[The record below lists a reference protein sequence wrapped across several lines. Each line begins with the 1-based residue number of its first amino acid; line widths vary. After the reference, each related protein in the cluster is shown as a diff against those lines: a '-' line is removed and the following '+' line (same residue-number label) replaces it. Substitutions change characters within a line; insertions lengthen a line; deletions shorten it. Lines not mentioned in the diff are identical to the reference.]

1 MVFVIS
7 VVSGVASSNTA
18 VRILQPEGRNTADR
32 ILQPEGRNT
41 AVRILQ
47 PEGRS
52 VARIQHFGEREGFS
66 ATLVEHIIQDRK
78 GYIWL
83 ATWDG
88 LRRYDGYRFE
98 TFKAVPGDKS
108 PLETNRFTYIEED
121 ATGNIVCISNE
132 KLYLFNIKSR
142 QFEPCHGK
150 RIKTASYQASRQVK
164 ELVRQVKDFQ
174 SPEVNILLA
183 DRQEGVWIYSHR
195 GLERI
200 SVVPTVIQPQQ
211 TNGEREQVVSALF
224 TDREGRLWTA
234 DKQGYVSI
242 RDGGGI
248 RWLTANGTLSASRMR
263 FGYAAYDIY
272 EDSQRQ
278 VWIGCKPGGLFR
290 LTQEGSGYRVTHFT
304 HQADDT
310 YSLNSDGIYSIAE
323 DAQHRIVLATYGGG
337 LNIGEPQPDGTM
349 RFIHCGNRLKQYPQA
364 GLRSR
369 CLWLKDDGTVLLGTN
384 DGLYTFSLHEPYE
397 KIHFF
402 VNHRRPDQL
411 QSISNNFVMEIR
423 QMRNGDLYLA
433 TSGGGTERILSKQL
447 LSDTI
452 RFQHHSVREGIS
464 SDMNQTLAEDM
475 DGNLWIVSAGSVCLL
490 NTRTG
495 IATNYW
501 RLLIETGNAFS
512 DLWSE
517 NNAAFTEAKPALL
530 PDSSMVLGTTNGT
543 LTLRRDQMT
552 KSAFVPP
559 IVFDCEKEVSLSSDE
574 RDFTIR
580 FAALE
585 YNKNEEIIYAY
596 RMEGIDGEWRY
607 TRQNELNYASLAPG
621 TYILHIK
628 STNGDGVWTDNE
640 TTITLHRAA
649 SFHETPWAWMLYG
662 GLAALLLIIVVSTIR
677 YIRMLKRELKDVR
690 LTSKEQIEVLGAQL
704 KELLPITE
712 SVKEIHEESVEQLTA
727 DDRLFAERLKKF
739 VEGNFNNADLSVQD
753 MASEMNV
760 SRTVLFVR
768 MKRIFNSSPNNY
780 LLNTRITY
788 AKKLLSEPDARVS
801 DVAYRCGFSD
811 PKYFSRCFKKL
822 TGSLPKDYA

>member
-1 MVFVIS
+1 MKRLILLLLSFASYIMIAAP
-7 VVSGVASSNTA
+7 VADKTI
-18 VRILQPEGRNTADR
+18 RIK
-32 ILQPEGRNT
+32 
-41 AVRILQ
+41 
-47 PEGRS
+47 
-52 VARIQHFGEREGFS
+52 HFGEDEGFS
-66 ATLVEHIIQDRK
+66 AALVQHMIQDRQ

-108 PLETNRFTYIEED
+108 PLETNRFTYVEED
-121 ATGNIVCISNE
+121 ATGNIICVSNE
-132 KLYLFNIKSR
+132 IPYLFNIKSR
-142 QFEPCHGK
+142 QFEPYQGK
-150 RIKTASYQASRQVK
+150 KVKTASYQPSQ
-164 ELVRQVKDFQ
+164 QVKDLVGQVQEFQ
-174 SPEVNILLA
+174 SSEVNILMT
-183 DRQEGVWIYSHR
+183 DRQEGVWVYSHR

-200 SVVPTVIQPQQ
+200 SLVPKVIQPEQ
-211 TNGEREQVVSALF
+211 TNGESEQVISTLF
-224 TDREGRLWTA
+224 TDRRGRLWTA
-234 DKQGYVSI
+234 DKQGHISI
-242 RDGGGI
+242 SNATPHSDQSENAGGGM
-248 RWLTANGTLSASRMR
+248 RWLAPNGSLSSSRIR
-263 FGYAAYDIY
+263 FGYAAYAIF

-278 VWIGCKPGGLFR
+278 VWIGAKPSGLFR
-290 LTQEGSGYRVTHFT
+290 LTPESSGYRVTHFT
-304 HQADDT
+304 HQADDA
-310 YSLNSDGIYSIAE
+310 YSLNSDGVYCIAE
-323 DAQHRIVLATYGGG
+323 DSQHRIILATYGGG

-349 RFIHCGNRLKQYPQA
+349 RFINSDNRLKQYPQA
-364 GLRSR
+364 GLKSR
-369 CLWLKDDGTVLLGTN
+369 CLWLKDDNTALLGTN
-384 DGLYTFSLHEPYE
+384 DGLYTFSLREPYE
-397 KIHFF
+397 KMHFY
-402 VNHRRPDQL
+402 VNHRQPNRL

-433 TSGGGTERILSKQL
+433 TSGGGTEKILSTQL

-452 RFQHHSVREGIS
+452 RFQHYTVREGIS

-475 DGNLWIVSAGSVCLL
+475 DGNLWIVSAGSVSLL
-490 NTRTG
+490 NTQTG

-501 RLLIETGNAFS
+501 RLLTEAGNT
-512 DLWSE
+512 
-517 NNAAFTEAKPALL
+517 FTEATPALL
-530 PDSSMVLGTTNGT
+530 PDSSMVLGTANGT
-543 LTLRRDQMT
+543 LTLRSGQML
-552 KSAFVPP
+552 KSTFQPP
-559 IVFDCEKEVSLSSDE
+559 IVFDCEKEVHLSSDE

-580 FAALE
+580 FAALD

-596 RMEGIDGEWRY
+596 RMEGIDSEWRY

-662 GLAALLLIIVVSTIR
+662 GLAALLLIIVVSTVR
-677 YIRMLKRELKDVR
+677 YIRMLKRELKDVQ
-690 LTSKEQIEVLGAQL
+690 LTSKEQIEVLGARL

-712 SVKEIHEESVEQLTA
+712 NVKEIHEEAAEQLTA
-727 DDRLFAERLKKF
+727 DDRQFAERLKKF
-739 VEGNFNNADLSVQD
+739 VEGNLNNADLSVQD

-768 MKRIFNSSPNNY
+768 MKRIFDSSPHNY
-780 LLNTRITY
+780 LLNTRITF
-788 AKKLLSEPDARVS
+788 AKKLLLEPSARVS

>member
-1 MVFVIS
+1 MKRLILLLLSFASYIMIAAP
-7 VVSGVASSNTA
+7 VADKTI
-18 VRILQPEGRNTADR
+18 RIK
-32 ILQPEGRNT
+32 
-41 AVRILQ
+41 
-47 PEGRS
+47 
-52 VARIQHFGEREGFS
+52 HFGEDEGFS
-66 ATLVEHIIQDRK
+66 AALVQHMIQDRQ

-108 PLETNRFTYIEED
+108 PLETNRFTYVEED
-121 ATGNIVCISNE
+121 ATGNIICVSNE
-132 KLYLFNIKSR
+132 IPYLFNIKSR
-142 QFEPCHGK
+142 QFEPYQGK
-150 RIKTASYQASRQVK
+150 KVKTASYQPSQ
-164 ELVRQVKDFQ
+164 QVKDLVGQVQEFQ
-174 SPEVNILLA
+174 SSEVNILMT
-183 DRQEGVWIYSHR
+183 DRQEGVWVYSHR

-200 SVVPTVIQPQQ
+200 SLVPKVIQPEQ
-211 TNGEREQVVSALF
+211 TNGESEQVISTLF
-224 TDREGRLWTA
+224 TDRRGRLWTA
-234 DKQGYVSI
+234 DKQGYISI
-242 RDGGGI
+242 SNATPHSDQSENAGGGM
-248 RWLTANGTLSASRMR
+248 RWLAPNGSLSSSRIR
-263 FGYAAYDIY
+263 FGYAAYAIF

-278 VWIGCKPGGLFR
+278 VWIGAKPSGLFR
-290 LTQEGSGYRVTHFT
+290 LTPESSGYRVTHFT
-304 HQADDT
+304 HQADDA
-310 YSLNSDGIYSIAE
+310 YSLNSDGVYCIAE
-323 DAQHRIVLATYGGG
+323 DSQHRIILATYGGG

-349 RFIHCGNRLKQYPQA
+349 RFINCGNRLKQYPQA
-364 GLRSR
+364 GLKSR
-369 CLWLKDDGTVLLGTN
+369 CLWLKDDNTALLGTN
-384 DGLYTFSLHEPYE
+384 DGLYTFSLREPYE
-397 KIHFF
+397 KIHFY
-402 VNHRRPDQL
+402 VNHRQPNRL

-433 TSGGGTERILSKQL
+433 TSGGGTEKILSTQL

-452 RFQHHSVREGIS
+452 RFQHYTVREGIS

-475 DGNLWIVSAGSVCLL
+475 DGNLWIVSAGSVSLL
-490 NTRTG
+490 NTQTG

-501 RLLIETGNAFS
+501 RLLTEAGNT
-512 DLWSE
+512 
-517 NNAAFTEAKPALL
+517 FTEATPALL
-530 PDSSMVLGTTNGT
+530 PDSSMVLGTANGT
-543 LTLRRDQMT
+543 LTLRSGQML
-552 KSAFVPP
+552 KSTFQPP
-559 IVFDCEKEVSLSSDE
+559 IVFDCEKEVHLSSDE

-580 FAALE
+580 FAALD

-596 RMEGIDGEWRY
+596 RMEGIDSEWRY

-662 GLAALLLIIVVSTIR
+662 GLAALLLIIVVSTVR
-677 YIRMLKRELKDVR
+677 YIRMLKRELKDVQ
-690 LTSKEQIEVLGAQL
+690 LTSKEQIEVLGARL

-712 SVKEIHEESVEQLTA
+712 NVKEIHEEAAEQLTA
-727 DDRLFAERLKKF
+727 DDRQFAERLKKF
-739 VEGNFNNADLSVQD
+739 VEGNLNNADLSVQD

-768 MKRIFNSSPNNY
+768 MKRIFDSSPHNY
-780 LLNTRITY
+780 LLNTRITF
-788 AKKLLSEPDARVS
+788 AKKLLLEPSARVS

>member
-1 MVFVIS
+1 MKRLILLLLSFASYIMIAAP
-7 VVSGVASSNTA
+7 VADKTI
-18 VRILQPEGRNTADR
+18 RIK
-32 ILQPEGRNT
+32 
-41 AVRILQ
+41 
-47 PEGRS
+47 
-52 VARIQHFGEREGFS
+52 HFGEDEGFS
-66 ATLVEHIIQDRK
+66 AALVQHMIQDRQ

-108 PLETNRFTYIEED
+108 PLETNRFTYVEED
-121 ATGNIVCISNE
+121 ATGNIICVSNE
-132 KLYLFNIKSR
+132 IPYLFNIKSR
-142 QFEPCHGK
+142 QFEPYQGK
-150 RIKTASYQASRQVK
+150 KVKTASYQPSQ
-164 ELVRQVKDFQ
+164 QVKDLVGQVQEFQ
-174 SPEVNILLA
+174 SSEVKILMT
-183 DRQEGVWIYSHR
+183 DRQEGVWVYSHR

-200 SVVPTVIQPQQ
+200 SLVPKVIQPEQ
-211 TNGEREQVVSALF
+211 TNGESEQVISTLF
-224 TDREGRLWTA
+224 TDRRGRLWTA
-234 DKQGYVSI
+234 DKQGYISI
-242 RDGGGI
+242 SNATPHSDQSENAGGGM
-248 RWLTANGTLSASRMR
+248 RWLAPNGSLSSSRIR
-263 FGYAAYDIY
+263 FGYAAYAIF

-278 VWIGCKPGGLFR
+278 VWIGAKPSGLFR
-290 LTQEGSGYRVTHFT
+290 LTPESSGYRVTHFT
-304 HQADDT
+304 HQADDA
-310 YSLNSDGIYSIAE
+310 YSLNSDGVYCIAE
-323 DAQHRIVLATYGGG
+323 DSQHRIILATYGGG

-349 RFIHCGNRLKQYPQA
+349 RFINCGNRLKQYPQA
-364 GLRSR
+364 GLKSR
-369 CLWLKDDGTVLLGTN
+369 CLWLKDDNTALLGTN
-384 DGLYTFSLHEPYE
+384 DGLYTFSLREPYE
-397 KIHFF
+397 KIHFY
-402 VNHRRPDQL
+402 VNHRQPNRL

-433 TSGGGTERILSKQL
+433 TSGGGTEKILSTQL

-475 DGNLWIVSAGSVCLL
+475 DGNLWIVSAGSVSLL

-501 RLLIETGNAFS
+501 RLLTEAGNT
-512 DLWSE
+512 
-517 NNAAFTEAKPALL
+517 FTEATPALL
-530 PDSSMVLGTTNGT
+530 PDSSMVLGTANGT
-543 LTLRRDQMT
+543 LTLRSGQML
-552 KSAFVPP
+552 KSTFQPP
-559 IVFDCEKEVSLSSDE
+559 IVFDCEKEVHLSSDE

-580 FAALE
+580 FAALD

-596 RMEGIDGEWRY
+596 RMEGIDSEWRY

-662 GLAALLLIIVVSTIR
+662 GLAALLLIIVVSTVR
-677 YIRMLKRELKDVR
+677 YIRMLKRELKDVQ
-690 LTSKEQIEVLGAQL
+690 LTSKEQIEVLGARL

-712 SVKEIHEESVEQLTA
+712 NVKEIHEEAAEQLTA
-727 DDRLFAERLKKF
+727 DDRQFAERLKKF
-739 VEGNFNNADLSVQD
+739 VEGNLNNADLSVQD

-768 MKRIFNSSPNNY
+768 MKRIFDSSPHNY
-780 LLNTRITY
+780 LLNTRITF
-788 AKKLLSEPDARVS
+788 AKKLLLEPSARVS

>member
-1 MVFVIS
+1 MRRLILLLLSFANYIMIAAPVTDKTI
-7 VVSGVASSNTA
+7 
-18 VRILQPEGRNTADR
+18 RIK
-32 ILQPEGRNT
+32 
-41 AVRILQ
+41 
-47 PEGRS
+47 
-52 VARIQHFGEREGFS
+52 HFGEDEGFS
-66 ATLVEHIIQDRK
+66 ATLVQHMMQDRQ

-108 PLETNRFTYIEED
+108 PLETNRFTYVEED
-121 ATGNIVCISNE
+121 ATGNIICVSNE
-132 KLYLFNIKSR
+132 IPYLFNTKNR
-142 QFEPCHGK
+142 QFEPYQGRK
-150 RIKTASYQASRQVK
+150 VKAASYQPSQ
-164 ELVRQVKDFQ
+164 QVKDLVGQVQEFQ
-174 SPEVNILLA
+174 SSEVNILMT
-183 DRQEGVWIYSHR
+183 DWQEGVWVYSHR

-200 SVVPTVIQPQQ
+200 SLVPKVIQPEQ
-211 TNGEREQVVSALF
+211 TNGESEQVISTLF
-224 TDREGRLWTA
+224 TDRRGRLWTA

-242 RDGGGI
+242 RDVGGDM
-248 RWLTANGTLSASRMR
+248 RWLAPNGSLSSSRIR

-290 LTQEGSGYRVTHFT
+290 LTAEGKGYRVTHFT
-304 HQADDT
+304 HQADNT
-310 YSLNSDGIYSIAE
+310 NSLNSDGIYNIVE
-323 DAQHRIVLATYGGG
+323 DSQHRIVLATYGGG
-337 LNIGEPQPDGTM
+337 LNIGEPQSDGTM
-349 RFIHCGNRLKQYPQA
+349 CFINCDNRLKQYPQA
-364 GLRSR
+364 GLKSR
-369 CLWLKDDGTVLLGTN
+369 CLWLKDDGTALLGTN
-384 DGLYTFSLHEPYE
+384 DGLYTFSLREPYE
-397 KIHFF
+397 KIHFY
-402 VNHRRPDQL
+402 VNHRQPDQL
-411 QSISNNFVMEIR
+411 QSISNNFVMEIH
-423 QMRNGDLYLA
+423 QMRSGDLYLA
-433 TSGGGTERILSKQL
+433 TSGGGTEKILSTQL

-452 RFQHHSVREGIS
+452 RFQHYTVREGIS

-475 DGNLWIVSAGSVCLL
+475 DGNLWIVSAGSVSLL

-501 RLLIETGNAFS
+501 RLLTEAGNT
-512 DLWSE
+512 
-517 NNAAFTEAKPALL
+517 FTEAVPALL
-530 PDSSMVLGTTNGT
+530 PDSSMVLGTANGT
-543 LTLRRDQMT
+543 LTLRSGQML
-552 KSAFVPP
+552 KSTFQPP
-559 IVFDCEKEVSLSSDE
+559 IVFDCEKEVHLSSDE

-580 FAALE
+580 FAALD

-596 RMEGIDGEWRY
+596 RLEGIDSEWRY

-640 TTITLHRAA
+640 TTITLHRTA

-662 GLAALLLIIVVSTIR
+662 GLAALLLIIVLSTIR

-712 SVKEIHEESVEQLTA
+712 SIKKIHEESAEQLNA
-727 DDRLFAERLKKF
+727 DDRQFAERLKKF
-739 VEGNFNNADLSVQD
+739 VEGNLNNADLSVQD
-753 MASEMNV
+753 MANEMNV

-768 MKRIFNSSPNNY
+768 MKRIFDSSPNNY

-788 AKKLLSEPDARVS
+788 AKKLLLEPSARVS

-822 TGSLPKDYA
+822 TGCLPKDYA

>member
-1 MVFVIS
+1 MRKLILLWATVANVIMMAATLS
-7 VVSGVASSNTA
+7 DKT
-18 VRILQPEGRNTADR
+18 I
-32 ILQPEGRNT
+32 
-41 AVRILQ
+41 
-47 PEGRS
+47 
-52 VARIQHFGEREGFS
+52 RIQHFGEDEGFS
-66 ATLVEHIIQDRK
+66 ATLVQHMMQDRQ

-108 PLETNRFTYIEED
+108 PLETNRFTYVEED
-121 ATGNIVCISNE
+121 PIGNIICISNE
-132 KLYLFNIKSR
+132 KPYLFDMKSR
-142 QFEPCHGK
+142 QFKPYQGK
-150 RIKTASYQASRQVK
+150 MVKPTSYQVPQQVK
-164 ELVRQVKDFQ
+164 ERILQIKDFQ
-174 SPEVNILLA
+174 SIEVNILLT
-183 DRQEGVWIYSHR
+183 DRQEGVWIYSYR
-195 GLERI
+195 GLERV
-200 SVVPTVIQPQQ
+200 SLVPKVIQPQQ
-211 TNGEREQVVSALF
+211 TNGERECNATLRPKVGEQVISALF
-224 TDREGRLWTA
+224 VDREGRLWTA

-242 RDGGGI
+242 NHVSGSI
-248 RWLTANGTLSASRMR
+248 RWLAPDGSISASRIR
-263 FGYAAYDIY
+263 FGFAAYAIF
-272 EDSQRQ
+272 EDSQGH

-290 LTQEGSGYRVTHFT
+290 LAQERGGYHMTHFT
-304 HQADDT
+304 HQDNDA
-310 YSLNSDGIYSIAE
+310 YSLNNDGIYNIAE
-323 DAQHRIVLATYGGG
+323 DAQHRIILATYGGG

-349 RFIHCGNRLKQYPQA
+349 LFIHCGNRLKQYPQA
-364 GLRSR
+364 GLKSR
-369 CLWLKDDGTVLLGTN
+369 CLWLKDDGTALLGTN
-384 DGLYTFSLHEPYE
+384 DGLYTFSLREPYE
-397 KIHFF
+397 KMHFY
-402 VNHRRPDQL
+402 VNHRQPNQP

-423 QMRNGDLYLA
+423 QMHNGDMYLA
-433 TSGGGTERILSKQL
+433 TSGGGTEKVLSRQL

-452 RFQHHSVREGIS
+452 RFQHYSIREGIS

-475 DGNLWIVSAGSVCLL
+475 DGNLWIVSAGSVSLL

-495 IATNYW
+495 VATNYW
-501 RLLIETGNAFS
+501 KLLTEIGNG
-512 DLWSE
+512 
-517 NNAAFTEAKPALL
+517 FTEATPTLL
-530 PDSSMVLGTTNGT
+530 PDTSMVLGTLKGT
-543 LTLRRDQMT
+543 LTLKRSQMV
-552 KSAFVPP
+552 KSTFVPP
-559 IVFDCEKEVSLSSDE
+559 LVFDCEKEVYLSSDE

-580 FAALE
+580 FAALD

-596 RMEGIDGEWRY
+596 RLEGIDNQWRY

-662 GLAALLLIIVVSTIR
+662 GLAALLLIVVVTTVR

-690 LTSKEQIEVLGAQL
+690 LTNKEQIEVLGAQL

-712 SVKEIHEESVEQLTA
+712 SVKEIREERAEQLTA
-727 DDRLFAERLKKF
+727 DDRQFAERLKKY
-739 VEGNFNNADLSVQD
+739 VEGNLNNADLSVQD
-753 MASEMNV
+753 MAREMNV

-768 MKRIFNSSPNNY
+768 MKRIFDSSPNNY
-780 LLNTRITY
+780 VLNTRITY

>member
-1 MVFVIS
+1 MKRLILLLLSFASYIMIAAP
-7 VVSGVASSNTA
+7 VADKTI
-18 VRILQPEGRNTADR
+18 RIK
-32 ILQPEGRNT
+32 
-41 AVRILQ
+41 
-47 PEGRS
+47 
-52 VARIQHFGEREGFS
+52 HFGEDEGFS
-66 ATLVEHIIQDRK
+66 AALVQHMIQDRQ

-108 PLETNRFTYIEED
+108 PLETNRFTYVEED
-121 ATGNIVCISNE
+121 ATGNIICVSNE
-132 KLYLFNIKSR
+132 IPYLFNIKSR
-142 QFEPCHGK
+142 QFEPYQGK
-150 RIKTASYQASRQVK
+150 KVKTASYQPSQ
-164 ELVRQVKDFQ
+164 QVKDLVGQVQEFQ
-174 SPEVNILLA
+174 SSEVNILMT
-183 DRQEGVWIYSHR
+183 DRQEGVWVYSHR

-200 SVVPTVIQPQQ
+200 SLVPKVIQPEQ
-211 TNGEREQVVSALF
+211 TNGESEQVISTLF
-224 TDREGRLWTA
+224 TDRRGRLWTA
-234 DKQGYVSI
+234 DKQGYISI
-242 RDGGGI
+242 SNATPHSDQSENAGGGM
-248 RWLTANGTLSASRMR
+248 RWLAPNGSLSSSRIR
-263 FGYAAYDIY
+263 FGYAAYAIF

-278 VWIGCKPGGLFR
+278 VWIGAKPSGLFR
-290 LTQEGSGYRVTHFT
+290 LTPESSGYRVTHFT
-304 HQADDT
+304 HQADDA
-310 YSLNSDGIYSIAE
+310 YSLNSDGVYCIAE
-323 DAQHRIVLATYGGG
+323 DSQHRIILATYGGG

-349 RFIHCGNRLKQYPQA
+349 RFINCGNRLKQYPQA
-364 GLRSR
+364 GLKSR
-369 CLWLKDDGTVLLGTN
+369 CLWLKDDNTALLGTN
-384 DGLYTFSLHEPYE
+384 DGLYTFSLREPYE
-397 KIHFF
+397 KIHFY
-402 VNHRRPDQL
+402 VNHRQPDQL

-433 TSGGGTERILSKQL
+433 TSGGGTEKILSTQL

-475 DGNLWIVSAGSVCLL
+475 DGNLWIVSAGSVSLL

-501 RLLIETGNAFS
+501 RLLTEAGNT
-512 DLWSE
+512 
-517 NNAAFTEAKPALL
+517 FTEATPALL
-530 PDSSMVLGTTNGT
+530 PDSSMVLGTANGT
-543 LTLRRDQMT
+543 LTLRSGQML
-552 KSAFVPP
+552 KSTFQPP
-559 IVFDCEKEVSLSSDE
+559 IVFDCEKEVHLSSDE

-580 FAALE
+580 FAALD

-596 RMEGIDGEWRY
+596 RMEGIDSEWRY

-640 TTITLHRAA
+640 TTITLHRTA
-649 SFHETPWAWMLYG
+649 SFHEMPWAWMLYG
-662 GLAALLLIIVVSTIR
+662 GLAALLLIIVVSTVR
-677 YIRMLKRELKDVR
+677 YIRMLKRELKDVQ
-690 LTSKEQIEVLGAQL
+690 LTSKEQIEVLGARL

-712 SVKEIHEESVEQLTA
+712 NVKEIHEEAAEQLTA
-727 DDRLFAERLKKF
+727 DDRQFAERLKKF
-739 VEGNFNNADLSVQD
+739 VEGNLNNADLSVQD

-768 MKRIFNSSPNNY
+768 MKRIFDSSPHNY
-780 LLNTRITY
+780 LLNTRITF
-788 AKKLLSEPDARVS
+788 AKKLLLEPSARVS